1 LIDLLR
7 LVKRCLRLFLKLF
20 KQSMANRPKGYGL
33 SASIHRKRAEKYD
46 LDDEQDALA
55 WMEAVIDEGEV
66 FINVEGMKKTC
77 DALKDG
83 VYLCK
88 LMVALNPKLVKK
100 INNPKT
106 PFRCMENIGNFLNAC
121 RVYGLVSTDLFQT
134 SDLYDG
140 TDITAVINTIHAVG
154 RKAQQNNYG
163 GPILGPRES
172 TRNPREFSIEQLQ
185 EGQQLIGLQ
194 MGSNKGANQ
203 SGLNFGKTRS
213 ILD

>member
-1 LIDLLR
+1 
-7 LVKRCLRLFLKLF
+7 
-20 KQSMANRPKGYGL
+20 MANRPKGYGL
-33 SASIHRKRAEKYD
+33 TAAIQRKRAEKYD
-46 LDDEQDALA
+46 YDDEQDGLC
-55 WMEAVIDEGEV
+55 WMEAVIDEGEI
-66 FINVEGMKKTC
+66 FLGVEGMKKTC

-88 LMVALNPKLVKK
+88 LMIALSPGIIKK
-100 INNPKT
+100 VNIPNT

-121 RVYGLVSTDLFQT
+121 RKYGLVSTDLFQT

-140 TDITAVINTIHAVG
+140 TNITGVINTIHAVG
-154 RKAQQNNYG
+154 RKAQSNGYT

-172 TRNPREFSIEQLQ
+172 TRNPREFTEDQLK
-185 EGQQLIGLQ
+185 ENGTLIGLQ

>member
-1 LIDLLR
+1 
-7 LVKRCLRLFLKLF
+7 
-20 KQSMANRPKGYGL
+20 MANRPMGYGL
-33 SASIHRKRAEKYD
+33 TAAIQRRRAEKYD
-46 LDDEQDALA
+46 YDDEQDALA

-77 DALKDG
+77 EALKDG

-88 LMVALNPKLVKK
+88 LMMALDRTLIKK
-100 INNPKT
+100 INVPNT

-121 RVYGLVSTDLFQT
+121 RQYGLISTDLFQT

-140 TDITAVINTIHAVG
+140 TNITAVINTIHAVG
-154 RKAQQNNYG
+154 RKAQQSSYD
-163 GPILGPRES
+163 GPVLGPRES
-172 TRNPREFSIEQLQ
+172 TRNPRHFSEDVLN
-185 EGQQLIGLQ
+185 EGRSLIGLQ

>member
-1 LIDLLR
+1 
-7 LVKRCLRLFLKLF
+7 
-20 KQSMANRPKGYGL
+20 MANRPIGYGL
-33 SASIHRKRAEKYD
+33 TAAIQRKRAEKYD
-46 LDDEQDALA
+46 YDDEQDALA
-55 WMEAVIDEGEV
+55 WMEAVIDEGEI
-66 FINVEGMKKTC
+66 FLGVEGMKKTC

-88 LMVALNPKLVKK
+88 LMMALSPGIITK
-100 INNPKT
+100 INIPNK

-121 RVYGLVSTDLFQT
+121 RQYGLVPTDLFQT

-140 TDITAVINTIHAVG
+140 TNITAVINTIHAVG
-154 RKAQQNNYG
+154 RKAQSNNYM
-163 GPILGPRES
+163 GPILGPREA
-172 TRNPREFSIEQLQ
+172 TRNPREFTEDQLK
-185 EGQQLIGLQ
+185 ERESLIGLQ

>member
-1 LIDLLR
+1 
-7 LVKRCLRLFLKLF
+7 
-20 KQSMANRPKGYGL
+20 MKGYGL
-33 SASIHRKRAEKYD
+33 TAAIHRQRAQKYD

-55 WMEAVIDEGEV
+55 WMEAVIDEGEI
-66 FINVEGMKKTC
+66 FINVVGMEATRE
-77 DALKDG
+77 ALKDG

-88 LMVALNPKLVKK
+88 LMSALNPKLVKRVNK
-100 INNPKT
+100 SGA
-106 PFRCMENIGNFLNAC
+106 PFHCMENIGNFLNGC
-121 RVYGLVSTDLFQT
+121 REYGLVSSDLFMT

-140 TDITAVINTIHAVG
+140 INITSVVNTIHALG
-154 RKAQQNNYG
+154 RKAQEYDYA

-172 TRNPREFSIEQLQ
+172 TRNPRQFSEEIIK
-185 EGQQLIGLQ
+185 EGQTAVSLQ

>member
-1 LIDLLR
+1 
-7 LVKRCLRLFLKLF
+7 
-20 KQSMANRPKGYGL
+20 MANRPKGYGL
-33 SASIHRKRAEKYD
+33 SAQIQRQRAARYD

-66 FINVEGMKKTC
+66 FINVEGMKETTE
-77 DALKDG
+77 ALRDG

-88 LMVALNPKLVKK
+88 LMAALNPKLIKR
-100 INNPKT
+100 INKPNT

-121 RVYGLVSTDLFQT
+121 REYGLISEDLFMT

-140 TDITAVINTIHAVG
+140 INITAVINTIHALG
-154 RKAQQNNYG
+154 RKAQDWDYD

-172 TRNPREFSIEQLQ
+172 TRNPREFTADQLK
-185 EGQQLIGLQ
+185 EGKSLIGLQ
-194 MGSNKGANQ
+194 MGSNKGATQ
-203 SGLNFGKTRS
+203 AGLNFGKTRS

>member
-1 LIDLLR
+1 
-7 LVKRCLRLFLKLF
+7 
-20 KQSMANRPKGYGL
+20 MANRPKGYGL
-33 SASIHRKRAEKYD
+33 SASIQRNRAKKYD

-66 FINVEGMKKTC
+66 FINVEGMKQTG

-88 LMVALNPKLVKK
+88 LMEALNPKLIKK
-100 INNPKT
+100 INVPNA
-106 PFRCMENIGNFLNAC
+106 PFRCMENIGNFLKAC
-121 RVYGLVSTDLFQT
+121 REYGLVTTDLFQT

-154 RKAQQNNYG
+154 RKAQQNNYN

-172 TRNPREFSIEQLQ
+172 TRNPREFSAEQLQ

-203 SGLNFGKTRS
+203 AGLNFGKTRS

>member
-1 LIDLLR
+1 
-7 LVKRCLRLFLKLF
+7 
-20 KQSMANRPKGYGL
+20 MANRPTGYGL
-33 SASIHRKRAEKYD
+33 TAAIYRKRAEKYD
-46 LDDEQDALA
+46 YDDEQDALA
-55 WMEAVIDEGEV
+55 WMEAVIDEGEI
-66 FINVEGMKKTC
+66 FLNVEGMKRTC

-88 LMVALNPKLVKK
+88 LMSSLDSRLIKR
-100 INNPKT
+100 INVPNT

-121 RVYGLVSTDLFQT
+121 RAYGLISTDLFQT
-134 SDLYDG
+134 SDLFDG
-140 TDITAVINTIHAVG
+140 TNITAVINTIHAVG
-154 RKAQQNNYG
+154 RKAQQNDYD

-172 TRNPREFSIEQLQ
+172 TRNPRSFTEGQLQ
-185 EGQQLIGLQ
+185 EGKTLIGLQ